1 MRRGGGSKPC
11 EVPGCQTPAKV
22 GQLTCLPHWK
32 SLPQR
37 LQRDVNHAWREYRR
51 ASGPQAKLKAIGA
64 YREAR
69 DAAIAYIVAGE
80 SPEGQAKL
88 F

>member
-1 MRRGGGSKPC
+1 MGGSKPC
-11 EVPGCQTPAKV
+11 EVTGCKIPAKV

-37 LQRDVNHAWREYRR
+37 LQRDVNEAWRAYRR
-51 ASGPQAKLKAIGA
+51 AHRPDAKLKALGA
-64 YREAR
+64 YRKAR
-69 DAAIAYIVAGE
+69 DAAISYILDRE
-80 SPEGQAKL
+80 SAASQAEL